1 MKRFAVFWVCVV
13 FVGLLVA
20 APASAAHTVAEACGE
35 CEMPEGME
43 QYAAYEILV
52 ETYFVV
58 QPVPGLTG
66 FVRRIVTRDAVGS
79 STTTLIDQIVIEG
92 HAGPGPIVM
101 IITVGE
107 GGSVDRLYQWRDQEI
122 IELLSLLT
130 YGKKGQWW

>member
-1 MKRFAVFWVCVV
+1 MKRFVVFLAGAV
-13 FVGLLVA
+13 FVGFLAVA
-20 APASAAHTVAEACGE
+20 SVSAAHTVSEACGE
-35 CEMPEGME
+35 CAMPEGME

-79 STTTLIDQIVIEG
+79 SITILIDQIVIEG

-101 IITVGE
+101 IIAVGD
-107 GGSVDRLYQWRDQEI
+107 GGSVAHLYQWQDQEI